1 MLNEWTDEPPIRHDV
16 YPESDGEGA
25 DDSSDIHVRRGD
37 GFLYQKQSFFS
48 GVAFKEAVIDYAL
61 RTGHNLKQYRYD
73 KDKIGFICVG
83 CDGKEG
89 GGKCEWKFY
98 AAILPSDNMWKIRKF
113 IDTHSC
119 IPNGECEMFKVPHI
133 ARLFVDKIRDSPE
146 FYLPAKIEEIILEQ
160 WKISVTRNQC
170 QSARKKALQ
179 WIEKE
184 YDDQFSRLR
193 DYAAEI
199 LESNKDSHVEVECLV
214 SDEGIDGCF
223 LKNKVKGQ
231 LLVALGRDANNRIYP
246 IAWGV
251 VKVENTDNWVWF
263 MKLLKEDF
271 DLSDGEGFIMI
282 SDRQKGLIKAVQLE
296 LPKIEH
302 RMCVQ
307 HIYGNLKKTYG
318 SKTMIKP
325 LLWNLAWS
333 YNETEYKQHL
343 EKIRCYDTKVY
354 ESVMKT
360 NPRSW
365 VRAFQKIGS
374 FCEDVDNNSVES
386 FNGSLNKAR
395 EKQFVAMLETIR
407 RMAMVRI
414 AKRSVESHTHT
425 GVCTPYVMKFL
436 AGEHKV
442 ASTAKVA
449 PGTNGMYEVRHGGDS
464 HRVDL
469 AAYTCTCI
477 KWQICG
483 IPCEHAYGVILHKK
497 LQPEDFVCQ
506 WFRTAMWK
514 KNYTDGLFPQRG
526 PKFWPESS
534 PTKKQPKAKKRIMH
548 CGVCGA
554 ADHNSRHHK
563 NDKVSSSQLSQPE
576 PSQGSLTQA

>member
-1 MLNEWTDEPPIRHDV
+1 MSLIHHDPDLDGDVDPEAEDRDNFHLEEMLNEWTDEPPIRHDV

-89 GGKCEWKFY
+89 GAKCEWKVY

-214 SDEGIDGCF
+214 SDEGKDMFNRFYVCFDSLRRTWKESCRPLIGIDGCF

-251 VKVENTDNWVWF
+251 VKVENTDNWV
-263 MKLLKEDF
+263 
-271 DLSDGEGFIMI
+271 
-282 SDRQKGLIKAVQLE
+282 
-296 LPKIEH
+296 
-302 RMCVQ
+302 
-307 HIYGNLKKTYG
+307 
-318 SKTMIKP
+318 
-325 LLWNLAWS
+325 
-333 YNETEYKQHL
+333 
-343 EKIRCYDTKVY
+343 
-354 ESVMKT
+354 
-360 NPRSW
+360 
-365 VRAFQKIGS
+365 
-374 FCEDVDNNSVES
+374 
-386 FNGSLNKAR
+386 
-395 EKQFVAMLETIR
+395 
-407 RMAMVRI
+407 
-414 AKRSVESHTHT
+414 
-425 GVCTPYVMKFL
+425 
-436 AGEHKV
+436 
-442 ASTAKVA
+442 
-449 PGTNGMYEVRHGGDS
+449 
-464 HRVDL
+464 
-469 AAYTCTCI
+469 
-477 KWQICG
+477 
-483 IPCEHAYGVILHKK
+483 
-497 LQPEDFVCQ
+497 
-506 WFRTAMWK
+506 
-514 KNYTDGLFPQRG
+514 
-526 PKFWPESS
+526 
-534 PTKKQPKAKKRIMH
+534 
-548 CGVCGA
+548 
-554 ADHNSRHHK
+554 
-563 NDKVSSSQLSQPE
+563 
-576 PSQGSLTQA
+576 